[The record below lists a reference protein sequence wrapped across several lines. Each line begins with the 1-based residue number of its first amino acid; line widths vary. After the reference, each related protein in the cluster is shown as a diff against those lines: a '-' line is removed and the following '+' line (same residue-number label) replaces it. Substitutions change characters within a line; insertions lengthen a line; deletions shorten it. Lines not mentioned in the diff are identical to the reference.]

1 MHRLHNVLHFLFA
14 SLKFR
19 EMVVDRV
26 EPQHRVLAEMFQ
38 LSIQK
43 VSTSNKSFLPK
54 KSAFTKI
61 FQTLDA
67 FSWPQHCSVSFCR
80 ETVLALLPKEEQ
92 LESHQR

>member
-54 KSAFTKI
+54 TKPCNPAFTEFFSNSPCI
-61 FQTLDA
+61 FMASASTL
-67 FSWPQHCSVSFCR
+67 FSQ
-80 ETVLALLPKEEQ
+80 LP
-92 LESHQR
+92 